1 MKVRFY
7 IDLNIREG
15 GIERVNELHGKL
27 MDAIM
32 DVLIEEKV
40 QAGDG
45 LRAVELRGAEH
56 EKKKS

>member
-27 MDAIM
+27 MDAIA
-32 DVLIEEKV
+32 DVLIEEKM
-40 QAGDG
+40 QAVDG
-45 LRAVELRGAEH
+45 LRAVELRGEH
-56 EKKKS
+56 EKKS

>member
-7 IDLNIREG
+7 IDLNIGEG

-27 MDAIM
+27 MDAIA
-32 DVLIEEKV
+32 DVLIEEKM
-40 QAGDG
+40 QAVDG
-45 LRAVELRGAEH
+45 LRAVELRREEH

>member
-45 LRAVELRGAEH
+45 LRAVELRRAEN

>member
-27 MDAIM
+27 MDAIA
-32 DVLIEEKV
+32 DVLIEEKM
-40 QAGDG
+40 QAVDG
-45 LRAVELRGAEH
+45 LRAVELRGAEN

>member
-7 IDLNIREG
+7 LDLNIREG

-45 LRAVELRGAEH
+45 LRAVELRAEH
-56 EKKKS
+56 EKKN

>member
-27 MDAIM
+27 MDAIA
-32 DVLIEEKV
+32 DVLIEEKM
-40 QAGDG
+40 QAVDG
-45 LRAVELRGAEH
+45 LRAVELRVSEN

>member
-7 IDLNIREG
+7 LDLNIREG

-40 QAGDG
+40 QAVDG
-45 LRAVELRGAEH
+45 LRAVELRGAEN

>member
-27 MDAIM
+27 MDAIA
-32 DVLIEEKV
+32 DVLIEEKM
-40 QAGDG
+40 QAVGG
-45 LRAVELRGAEH
+45 LRAVELRGAEN

>member
-1 MKVRFY
+1 MTVRFY

-27 MDAIM
+27 MDAIA
-32 DVLIEEKV
+32 DVLIEEKM
-40 QAGDG
+40 QAVDG

-56 EKKKS
+56 EKKG

>member
-27 MDAIM
+27 MDAIA
-32 DVLIEEKV
+32 DVLIEEKM
-40 QAGDG
+40 QAVDG
-45 LRAVELRGAEH
+45 LRAVELRGVEH
-56 EKKKS
+56 EKKKG

>member
-32 DVLIEEKV
+32 DVLIEEKM
-40 QAGDG
+40 QAVDG
-45 LRAVELRGAEH
+45 LRAVELRRAEN

>member
-7 IDLNIREG
+7 IDLNIGEG

-32 DVLIEEKV
+32 DVLIEEKM
-40 QAGDG
+40 QAVDG
-45 LRAVELRGAEH
+45 LRAVELRRAEH

>member
-7 IDLNIREG
+7 IDLNIGEG

-32 DVLIEEKV
+32 DVLIEEKM
-40 QAGDG
+40 QAVDG
-45 LRAVELRGAEH
+45 LRAVELRRAEN